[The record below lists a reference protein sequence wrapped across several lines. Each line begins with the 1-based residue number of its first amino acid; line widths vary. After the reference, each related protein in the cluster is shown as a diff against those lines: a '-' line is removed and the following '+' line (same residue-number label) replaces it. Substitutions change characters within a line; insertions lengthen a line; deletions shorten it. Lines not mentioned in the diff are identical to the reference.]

1 MIRMQL
7 AAALVMAS
15 TAAHAQRAV
24 DFEIDGQKIHIGTAR
39 GCDDISC
46 VSVSIPGVIEMG
58 PKRRPGGR
66 AGSAD
71 GPTAIVSPPDPPA
84 RPAPVEE
91 ASTATPPVAHDPVSP
106 PPAKAVPNPPTSLSA
121 VPPVPSARQEADLGR
136 EPATAP
142 AAPPAVRAEASP
154 LGVWETEDR
163 KGWVRIEACGRD
175 LCGYA
180 LKTRAQANGAK
191 VLIDLKAQGASRWS
205 GQIYDPNTGRTYE
218 STVTLK
224 DGGTL
229 RVQGCAFGG
238 LFCGG
243 QTWSRAG

>member
-1 MIRMQL
+1 MIRVPL
-7 AAALVMAS
+7 AAMLVMAS

-24 DFEIDGQKIHIGTAR
+24 DFEVDGQKIHIGTAR
-39 GCDDISC
+39 GCDALSC
-46 VSVSIPGVIEMG
+46 VSVSIPGVFEMG

-66 AGSAD
+66 AGYED
-71 GPTAIVSPPDPPA
+71 EPTATAEPPA
-84 RPAPVEE
+84 RPAPVEKS
-91 ASTATPPVAHDPVSP
+91 ATATPPAVQDPVSAP
-106 PPAKAVPNPPTSLSA
+106 PPAKTVPGPPASLSA
-121 VPPVPSARQEADLGR
+121 VPPVPAARQEADLGR
-136 EPATAP
+136 EPAAAP
-142 AAPPAVRAEASP
+142 AAPPAARAEASP

-218 STVTLK
+218 STVTLT

-243 QTWSRAG
+243 QTWNRAG